1 MSSSPATG
9 LVYQVRAVA
18 EVQRLEG
25 CAQVTFRDGSAAC
38 IDAGH
43 PDFDVLLINA
53 ESALRPQARVGVV
66 LGAGGRT
73 VDLNAAHETGVRSVG
88 EDVADRSRLAVTFW
102 GYSPICY
109 LTRDHPDFTRIR
121 STLEAAVGTEKR
133 VWVANCSRMVESE
146 AGIDGEGERWWKIMD
161 VRPLELREAAAPA
174 GNDGFPNGH
183 AHGGGG

>member
-1 MSSSPATG
+1 VSVATS
-9 LVYQVRAVA
+9 LAYDIRAVA
-18 EVQRLEG
+18 GVERLDS

-43 PDFDVLLINA
+43 PDFDVLLVNA
-53 ESALRPQARVGVV
+53 ESAQRPHARVGVV
-66 LGAGGRT
+66 LGAGSRV

-121 STLEAAVGTEKR
+121 ATLEDAVGTEKR

-146 AGIDGEGERWWKIMD
+146 AGPDGEGELWWKIMD
-161 VRPLELREAAAPA
+161 VRPVE
-174 GNDGFPNGH
+174 
-183 AHGGGG
+183 